1 MKARIAL
8 EDGTIFHGTGFGA
21 PVDIIAEIV
30 FNTSMMGYQEILT
43 DPSYR
48 YQIVTMTYPLIGNY
62 GVNDQDLE
70 SNKIQVSGFIV
81 KEYSK
86 IYSNKRA
93 TKSLQ
98 DFLVEH
104 NIPAVEGVDTR
115 NITRLTRVKG
125 SMMGM
130 ISFDNNL
137 RDQELIN
144 RVKKAPK
151 MTGLDLAKTVTTDK
165 TYVFKNEEIET
176 RFKVVAYDYGIK
188 TNILRILASLGC
200 EIHVVPADYPA
211 EKVIEQNPD
220 GVFLSNGPGDPK
232 PISYGI
238 ENIKKTLQK
247 EIPVFGIC
255 LGHQL
260 LAQAIGGKTYKMKFG
275 HRGGNQPVKRLKT
288 GKVEITSQNHGF
300 SVDMDSLNKN
310 NIEVTHIN
318 LNDDTV
324 EGIKYLN
331 TPAFSVQYHPE
342 SNPGPHDS
350 RYLFDEFINMMQDNK
365 RN

>member
-1 MKARIAL
+1 MDARIAL
-8 EDGTIFHGTGFGA
+8 EDGTIFHGKSFGA
-21 PVDIIAEIV
+21 EVDIIAEIV

-62 GVNDQDLE
+62 GVNDLDFE
-70 SNKIQVSGFIV
+70 SDKIQVSGFIV
-81 KEYSK
+81 REYSK
-86 IYSNKRA
+86 IYSNRRA
-93 TKSLQ
+93 NKSLQ

-115 NITRLTRVKG
+115 NITRLTRTKG

-130 ISFDNNL
+130 ICFDKKL
-137 RDQELIN
+137 SDEEIVK
-144 RVKKAPK
+144 RVKQAPK
-151 MTGLDLAKTVTTDK
+151 MAGLDLAKSVTTDK
-165 TYVFKNEEIET
+165 HYVFKDDKVKT
-176 RFKVVAYDYGIK
+176 QFKVVAYDYGIK

-200 EIHVVPADYPA
+200 EVTVVPASYPA
-211 EKVIEQNPD
+211 EEVIKKSPD
-220 GVFLSNGPGDPK
+220 GVFLSNGPGDPE
-232 PISYGI
+232 PISYGTQ
-238 ENIKKTLQK
+238 NIRKVLKQ

-260 LAQAIGGKTYKMKFG
+260 LAQAVGGKTYKMKFG
-275 HRGGNQPVKRLKT
+275 HRGGNQPVKHVST

-300 SVDMDSLNKN
+300 SVDMDSLDKN
-310 NIEVTHIN
+310 SVEVTHVN

-324 EGIKYLN
+324 EGIRYLN

-350 RYLFDEFINMMQDNK
+350 RYLFDDFIKLMQDNK
-365 RN
+365 K